1 MINSDIP
8 VKEVQNDLFGYAS
21 LAEKIASGIRNYQDK
36 DGVVIGLYGQWGSG
50 KTSMLNFIRNYLEK
64 AGDQNAPPALVIL
77 FNPWL
82 FSHRDDLIVRF
93 FHQLEQEFKKYEL
106 DGKFS
111 AKIKQINWRYFAQY
125 SLKLIPTPDPVSQVA
140 LSMVSDA
147 IGVSNPTLE
156 DIKDKIIQNLTEL
169 DFRIVVM
176 IDDVDRL
183 EPDEIRQIFQLVKLV
198 ANFPNIIYIIALD
211 YKQTVSSMLAQ
222 INNPQQYL
230 EKIIQV
236 PFNMPHI
243 SKSILQNVLIDKLN
257 HIFEI
262 VQPHE
267 FDQAYW
273 NTVFPHVSVYFD
285 TPRDVVRMMNT
296 FSMTYSLN
304 AKNVNV
310 VDFFVI
316 ETLRVFELDLYEH
329 LVVNQDKLVGFRN
342 MSDAK
347 RDQEMQSFLE
357 ECAGKT
363 NEYKESVKKLL
374 RIIFP
379 IFKVS
384 ADDSVMARKSMRI
397 CHGDM
402 FTNYFTYAMN
412 QYTVHPNTL
421 QKLMIATRSV
431 DELIQELSQYNEQK
445 DADGYPLIFQVLNL
459 WVGELRTH
467 TLNSENAQ
475 SIVCAML
482 QIGNKLLE
490 LDYSDAWNKIPKE
503 WLLMQ
508 VMDNA
513 VNNIKDKMIIPTLL
527 ETQLSNPTSIDFLG
541 IVIDFWSS
549 ELQNHRYQ
557 LPVDEATKLKQ
568 RWSEYVLKP
577 DQFSKILTAKYA
589 FQNLQR
595 LLAWDTDST
604 AHTVI
609 QKFLESDD
617 GLLLLTIHAFSKVA
631 IHEYGTIPRTRYE
644 ARVNLQMITKF
655 MDVETLKKRLINIK
669 HTQLDTGIVSYIE
682 QFLNA
687 LSTPAD

>member
-8 VKEVQNDLFGYAS
+8 VKEVQNDLFGYAL

-36 DGVVIGLYGQWGSG
+36 EGVVIGIYGPWGSG
-50 KTSMLNFIRNYLEK
+50 KTSMLNLVRHYLEQQD
-64 AGDQNAPPALVIL
+64 AEHASPPLVIS

-93 FHQLEQEFKKYEL
+93 FQQLEQEFKKHER

-111 AKIKQINWRYFAQY
+111 AKIKQIDWRYFAQY
-125 SLKLIPTPDPVSQVA
+125 SLKLIPTPDPMSQVA

-156 DIKDKIIQNLTEL
+156 DLKNKIIQHLAEL

-257 HIFEI
+257 HIFKI
-262 VQPHE
+262 VQLHE

-273 NTVFPHVSVYFD
+273 NTVFPHVSVYFG
-285 TPRDVVRMMNT
+285 TPRDIVRMMNT

-329 LVVNQDKLVGFRN
+329 LVVSQDKLVGFRSI
-342 MSDAK
+342 SDAK
-347 RDQEMQSFLE
+347 QDQEMKSFLE
-357 ECAGKT
+357 ECVSKT
-363 NEYKESVKKLL
+363 NEHKEAIQKLL
-374 RIIFP
+374 PIIFP
-379 IFKVS
+379 RFRATSDEAMTAWK
-384 ADDSVMARKSMRI
+384 AMRI

-412 QYTVHPNTL
+412 QYTVHPHTL

-445 DADGYPLIFQVLNL
+445 DADGYPLIFKVLDL
-459 WVGELRTH
+459 WSRELSTH
-467 TLNSENAQ
+467 TLDSENAQ

-490 LDYSDAWNKIPKE
+490 LDYADAWNKIPKE

-513 VNNIKDKMIIPTLL
+513 VNNIKDKTIIPTLL

-541 IVIDFWSS
+541 IVIDYWSS
-549 ELQNHRYQ
+549 ESQNRYQ
-557 LPVDEATKLKQ
+557 LAADDAINLKNL
-568 RWSEYVLKP
+568 WSECTLNQ
-577 DQFSKILTAKYA
+577 DQIIRRLTSKYA

-595 LLAWDTDST
+595 LLEWDTHGK
-604 AHTVI
+604 AYTVI
-609 QKFLESDD
+609 KKLLESDN
-617 GLLLLTIHAFSKVA
+617 GLLLLTIHAFSKVT

-669 HTQLDTGIVSYIE
+669 HTQTDTSDISYID
-682 QFLNA
+682 QFMNA
-687 LSTPAD
+687 LVITAE